1 MGTNNTVITGYNRP
15 RLININNNREIWCA
29 IKRFPVLKGDQTKR
43 DLGLKKRSPGHFLSK
58 TVLPSDC

>member
-29 IKRFPVLKGDQTKR
+29 IKRFPVLKGDQKKEIW
-43 DLGLKKRSPGHFLSK
+43 DLKKGHLATF
-58 TVLPSDC
+58 